1 MFSVTMATNYL
12 TLRAQP
18 QNNGKY
24 YPTVTMETRMRRR
37 QIMTQKD
44 THTKLR
50 AKAIPKTKIVFTEK

>member
-1 MFSVTMATNYL
+1 MFSVAMVTNYL

-24 YPTVTMETRMRRR
+24 HPLVTMEMRVRWR

-44 THTKLR
+44 THTKL
-50 AKAIPKTKIVFTEK
+50 